1 MTRNLKH
8 IVISDLN
15 YEKLK
20 DLGRAGDSFNDVI
33 DKLLEEQK

>member
-1 MTRNLKH
+1 MKLLH
-8 IVISDLN
+8 IVVSSEN

-33 DKLLEEQK
+33 TELLK